1 MKSPLINILTRTS
14 NRPEEFI
21 RCVESVRSQS
31 YKNIRHIVCADKDES
46 FEYASKLVKGIIRV
60 QKRDTIPS
68 YKNYEPYN
76 LYINDL
82 LKEVKDGYIMFLDDD
97 DYFSS
102 PHSIEKIVPHLRKDE
117 VLCWFIKIGEEIIP
131 NKQALMAPV
140 LIPTQI
146 GNCSFMFHYRHR
158 GAAKWDAV
166 RGADYRCVQR
176 LSWLL
181 KHTWLEEVLAICP
194 IARGG
199 V

>member
-14 NRPEEFI
+14 NRPEEFT

-31 YKNIRHIVCADKDES
+31 YKNIRHIVCADNDES
-46 FEYASKLVKGIIRV
+46 FEYASKLVKDPIRV
-60 QKRDTIPS
+60 QKRDLVPL

-82 LKEVKDGYIMFLDDD
+82 LKEVKGGYIMFLDDD
-97 DYFSS
+97 DYLSS
-102 PHSIEKIVPHLRKDE
+102 PRSIEKIVPHLHKDE
-117 VLCWFIKIGEEIIP
+117 VLCWLTNLGGVIIP
-131 NKQALMAPV
+131 NKQSLLAPV

-146 GNCSFMFHYRHR
+146 GNSSFMFHSMHKW
-158 GAAKWDAV
+158 AAKQDAV

-181 KHTWLEEVLAICP
+181 KHTWLEEVLVIQP

-199 V
+199 L

>member
-1 MKSPLINILTRTS
+1 MKSLLINILTRTS

-21 RCVESVRSQS
+21 RCVESVRSQT
-31 YKNIRHIVCADKDES
+31 YKNIRHIVCADNNES
-46 FEYASKLVKGIIRV
+46 FEYASKLVKDLIRV

-97 DYFSS
+97 DYFYS